1 MENDVRKGLIIMP
14 MKLVSFFMAVIAMI
28 MNVMAPV
35 VSPAPAPLDGGER
48 VQYGESYNQVYDIYV
63 PSDAKGDVDVLL
75 VIHGGGWVFYDQT
88 QYAEKLKTACDEH
101 GLVAVGM
108 DYRKLQNN
116 ATAFDM
122 LDDVEATVES
132 VKDYLLERG
141 LTAHKM
147 ALAGHSSGS
156 HLSALYAY
164 QHYNDSPIEIG
175 FITLGSCPASFFD
188 SNTEKLLPVKAIS
201 CGLISVLTGES
212 INLLNLKDKT
222 DAVNSITALSMV
234 NPNVPPTLIVHGKK
248 DKSVSYENAEKL
260 ESALKENGVY
270 CELITYENSDHLLQE
285 DAAEMDSVTVSEFYR
300 FVSEF
305 L

>member
-1 MENDVRKGLIIMP
+1 
-14 MKLVSFFMAVIAMI
+14 MKLVSLFMAVVAMI
-28 MNVMAPV
+28 MNVLAPV
-35 VSPAPAPLDGGER
+35 VSPVPAPLEGGER
-48 VQYGESYNQVYDIYV
+48 VKYGEVYNQVYDIYV
-63 PSDAKGDVDVLL
+63 PSNAEGEVDVLL

-108 DYRKLQNN
+108 DYRKIQNN
-116 ATAFDM
+116 ATALDM
-122 LDDVEATVES
+122 LKDVEATVES
-132 VKDYLLERG
+132 VKNYLLERG
-141 LTAHKM
+141 LTPHKM

-164 QHYNDSPIEIG
+164 NHYDDSPIEVG
-175 FITLGSCPASFFD
+175 FVTLGSCPASFFD
-188 SNTEKLLPVKAIS
+188 ANTERYLPVKAIS
-201 CGLISVLTGES
+201 CGLLSVLTGES
-212 INLLNLKDKT
+212 INLLNLEKKA
-222 DAVNSITALSMV
+222 DAVNSVTALSMV
-234 NPNVPPTLIVHGKK
+234 NPNVPPTLIVHGKN
-248 DKSVSYENAEKL
+248 DKSVSYENAVKL

-285 DAAEMDSVTVSEFYR
+285 DAEEMDSVTVSEFYR